1 MSYKGNQIA
10 QGRDAAKELLKADS
24 ALYSEIE
31 EAVKALLE
39 ADAVGGVRKKAVPSS
54 LS

>member
-10 QGRDAAKELLKADS
+10 QGRDAAKELLKADT

-31 EAVKALLE
+31 EAVKAALE
-39 ADAVGGVRKKAVPSS
+39 ADAVGGVRKKAVPSPVA
-54 LS
+54 